1 MISVGISRRKEIV
14 IRLPQFVKVNPS
26 STMMP
31 LTNRLHYFL
40 SVHYRAVFCECMA
53 EPLPHVVAPATKLY
67 LKTKSTNIA
76 ILAIKTCVNTNFKFK
91 KYLLRIKSC
100 SILLE
105 YLQVEPDL

>member
-40 SVHYRAVFCECMA
+40 SVHYHYIIITLSLHYRTVFCECMA
-53 EPLPHVVAPATKLY
+53 EPPPHVVAPATKLY
-67 LKTKSTNIA
+67 FKTKSTNIA
-76 ILAIKTCVNTNFKFK
+76 ILAIKTCVNTNFKF
-91 KYLLRIKSC
+91 
-100 SILLE
+100 
-105 YLQVEPDL
+105 